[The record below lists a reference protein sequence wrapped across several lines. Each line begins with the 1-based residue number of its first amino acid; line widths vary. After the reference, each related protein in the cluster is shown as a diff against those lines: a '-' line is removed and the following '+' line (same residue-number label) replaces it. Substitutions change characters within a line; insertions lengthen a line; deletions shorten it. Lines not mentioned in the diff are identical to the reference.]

1 MRIKE
6 IISLIEEY
14 APLKLQANFDNSGL
28 LCGDPERELT
38 SVLLCIDVTE
48 EVVKEAIDKG
58 HNLIISHHPLIF
70 SGLKHITPATYVERC
85 VINAIKHDITIYAST
100 YEHGRGCQR
109 GKRTHGRQA
118 EPTQPP
124 NSPTGRR
131 SLGW

>member
-58 HNLIISHHPLIF
+58 
-70 SGLKHITPATYVERC
+70 
-85 VINAIKHDITIYAST
+85 
-100 YEHGRGCQR
+100 
-109 GKRTHGRQA
+109 
-118 EPTQPP
+118 
-124 NSPTGRR
+124 
-131 SLGW
+131 